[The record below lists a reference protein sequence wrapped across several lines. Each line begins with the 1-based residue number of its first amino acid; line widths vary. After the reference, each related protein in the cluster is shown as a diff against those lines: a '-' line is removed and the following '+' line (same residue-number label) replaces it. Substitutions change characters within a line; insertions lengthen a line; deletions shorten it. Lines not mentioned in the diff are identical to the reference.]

1 MGIYWIRKPV
11 LLGLG
16 LSATL
21 AVAVAGCGG
30 EGGNKDNGVLVSAPD
45 ASVNS
50 KRRLMPPRLRELPPA
65 EPARRVRAQYGTDP
79 VRGPSRLKG
88 GGRSRGRSS
97 SAALH
102 RNPRSWSRWVRPQKD
117 PEVCAK
123 AAPIMSEQ
131 LVVDPSTK
139 GVKNAFVYLLKP
151 SAVNPEAKKAAESA
165 KPEFDQKGC
174 VYYPHALAVMVGETV
189 KVKTSDPV
197 SHNVN
202 FQLRALQE
210 NKVLAPGNSM
220 DVTPSSPERN
230 PGPVS
235 CSIHPWMQAYW
246 LVLDHPYF
254 AITDEKGN
262 FEIKNVPAGTQK
274 VVVWQEAV
282 SHVTPSSGEDVNIEA
297 MARPRKTYTIDP
309 TKVRAEWRRIR
320 QIGTAPAV

>member
-1 MGIYWIRKPV
+1 MDTHWIRKPV

-21 AVAVAGCGG
+21 AVAAAGCGG
-30 EGGNKDNGVLVSAPD
+30 EGTNKDEGVLVSAPD

-50 KRRLMPPRLRELPPA
+50 KATTTAPSA
-65 EPARRVRAQYGTDP
+65 SGT
-79 VRGPSRLKG
+79 SSAG
-88 GGRSRGRSS
+88 GAASTSS
-97 SAALH
+97 SAPPASAPVKAEGWGTLKGTIVFGG
-102 RNPRSWSRWVRPQKD
+102 PPPEAKILQAQGKAEKD
-117 PEVCAK
+117 PDTCAK
-123 AAPIMSEQ
+123 TAPIVSER
-131 LVVDPSTK
+131 LIVDSATK
-139 GVKNAFVYLLKP
+139 GVKNAFVYLIRP

-174 VYYPHALAVMVGETV
+174 VFHPHTLAVMVGETV
-189 KVKTSDPV
+189 KVKTSDGVP
-197 SHNVN
+197 HNVN

-210 NKVLAPGNSM
+210 NKVLAPGNTM
-220 DVTPSSPERN
+220 DVTPSSPERS

-282 SHVTPSSGEDVNIEA
+282 GPVTASSGEDVNIV
-297 MARPRKTYTIDP
+297 PNGDTTKSFTIDP
-309 TKVRAEWRRIR
+309 TKVR
-320 QIGTAPAV
+320 GN